1 MGSVLVQC
9 PLLALSMQSRP
20 GPTAL
25 PIGSNAIVAGNGP
38 AYGALRGQP
47 I

>member
-9 PLLALSMQSRP
+9 PLLALSMHARP
-20 GPTAL
+20 APT
-25 PIGSNAIVAGNGP
+25 PRRIGSNAIVAGNGP

-47 I
+47 L